1 MSFLFWKRHMRGK
14 SIDYVL
20 AFAVLGLCVFGLI
33 MISSVSVYESFNT
46 VGTNDFYFWRHFR
59 NLVLGVSLFF
69 VALYIPYR
77 FWQKISLVLL
87 VVSIFLLLLVFTSAG
102 NDYGTS
108 RSWLNIGFFPSLQPV
123 EFAKLAL
130 VCYFANWLEK
140 RRHEVQTLHYGFLPF
155 SVILATFVILLA
167 MQPDFGSILVVS
179 VTAAAIFY
187 AANGNMFHLFGG
199 GAIAGILGMFV
210 IMNHQYIHNR
220 FVAFFDPNFDPLGIG
235 YQIRNALTAIGSGGL
250 FGVGFGR
257 SIQKSGYLPEVQA
270 DAIFSAIAE
279 ELGFV
284 RVLVLIGA
292 FLLIAYRGYNI
303 ADRTTDKFA
312 KLMVVGITTWITA
325 QAFINIGVNLALLP
339 NTGITLPFI
348 SYGGSSLIMS
358 LVGIGIVLN
367 ISRGAQPVERA
378 RGRFERTRRS
388 SPRVRVRSTLN
399 Y

>member
-1 MSFLFWKRHMRGK
+1 MRGR

-20 AFAVLGLCVFGLI
+20 AFTVLGLCIFGLI

-59 NLVLGVSLFF
+59 NLLFGVVLFF
-69 VALYIPYR
+69 AGLFIPYR
-77 FWQKISLVLL
+77 FWQKISLTLL
-87 VVSIFLLLLVFTSAG
+87 IVSIFLLSLVFTSAG
-102 NDYGTS
+102 ADYGTS
-108 RSWLNIGFFPSLQPV
+108 RSWLNVSFLPSLQPV

-130 VCYFANWLEK
+130 VCYFAHWLEK
-140 RRHEVQTLHYGFLPF
+140 RRHEVRTFHYGFLPF

-167 MQPDFGSILVVS
+167 LQPDFGSILVVT
-179 VTAAAIFY
+179 VTAVAIFY
-187 AANGNMFHLFGG
+187 AANGNLLHLFGG
-199 GAIAGILGMFV
+199 GALASFLGMFV
-210 IMNHQYIHNR
+210 ILNQQYVYNR
-220 FVAFFDPNFDPLGIG
+220 FAAFFNPNIDPLGIG
-235 YQIRNALTAIGSGGL
+235 YQIKNALIAIGSGGL

-292 FLLIAYRGYNI
+292 FLLIAYRGYTI
-303 ADRTTDKFA
+303 ADRTQDKFA
-312 KLMVVGITTWITA
+312 KLMVVGIVTWITA
-325 QAFINIGVNLALLP
+325 QAFINVGVNLALLP

-348 SYGGSSLIMS
+348 SYGGSSLATS
-358 LVGIGIVLN
+358 LLAIGIVLN
-367 ISRGAQPVERA
+367 ISRGAQPSDGNQR
-378 RGRFERTRRS
+378 RTLRSRRS
-388 SPRVRVRSTLN
+388 DISRPRVRSTLS